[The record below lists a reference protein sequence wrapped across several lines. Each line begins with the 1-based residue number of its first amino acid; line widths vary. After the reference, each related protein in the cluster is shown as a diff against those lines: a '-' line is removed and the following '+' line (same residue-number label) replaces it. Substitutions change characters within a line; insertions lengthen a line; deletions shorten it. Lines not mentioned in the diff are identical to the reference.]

1 MKNFLLFLQ
10 EFYEETKMAGIYI
23 HIPICKSRCIY
34 CDFYS
39 TTATDKQQD
48 LANALIQEMELRKD
62 YLCGQTVNTIYFG
75 GGTPSAMRIN
85 QISIVINSIRNF
97 CNLSQKPEITLEANP
112 DDLNSAYLKE
122 LRTIGVNRLSIGIQ
136 SFNDRILN
144 FINRRHNAQQAISA
158 AKNAQEA
165 GFSNISIDLIY
176 GFPGQSTEMWK
187 QELAIALKLHVQHIS
202 AYGLTYEEGTVLQQK
217 ATAGTIE
224 PTGDE
229 KMNEMY
235 DILVDTLQAA
245 GYEQYEVSNFA
256 LQGFRSAHNS
266 AYWNGTPYLGLGPA
280 AHSFDG
286 MARQWNINSLND
298 YICAIRQGKTCFENE
313 TLTTENRYNE
323 YIMLSLRTVAGINLQ
338 QLEES
343 FGTKYLNHCTGQA
356 ESYLNSGCLVLKN
369 GHLAATRKGIKIL
382 NLITEELLDA

>member
-1 MKNFLLFLQ
+1 
-10 EFYEETKMAGIYI
+10 MAGIYI

-62 YLCGQTVNTIYFG
+62 YLCGQTISTIYFG
-75 GGTPSAMRIN
+75 GGTPSIMRIN
-85 QISIVINSIRNF
+85 QISNVIKSIRIC

-112 DDLNSAYLKE
+112 DDLNNAYLKE
-122 LRTIGVNRLSIGIQ
+122 LRTIGINRLSIGIQ
-136 SFNDRILN
+136 SFNDRILK

-158 AKNAQEA
+158 VKNAQEA
-165 GFSNISIDLIY
+165 GFGNISIDLIY

-187 QELAIALKLHVQHIS
+187 QELATALNLHVQHIS

-217 ATAGTIE
+217 AAAGTIK
-224 PTGDE
+224 PTEDE
-229 KMNEMY
+229 QMNEMY

-256 LQGFRSAHNS
+256 LPGFRSAHNS

-286 MARQWNINSLND
+286 TARQWNINSLTG
-298 YICAIRQGKTCFENE
+298 YIHAIRQGKTCFENE

-323 YIMLSLRTVAGINLQ
+323 YVMLSLRTVAGIDLQ
-338 QLEES
+338 LLEKS
-343 FGTKYLNHCTGQA
+343 FGTKYLNHCTEQA
-356 ESYLNSGCLVLKN
+356 ESYLNSGCLELKN